1 MEYYSKNLTV
11 DGHDVDF
18 NGVARASALMR
29 YIQMAAQDQLTDN
42 GMSYDQLKEK
52 KRAFILSR
60 IKMEIGDAVK
70 EYEPLTAVT
79 FPCESRGY
87 SFLRCYKLVRDG
99 VTIGR
104 AVSIWA
110 MIDTDTRALVK
121 VSDFD
126 LPLKTYE
133 PLDLA
138 LTRISMPSEMREVG
152 KYTVSYGMLDRN
164 RHMNNTRYPDI
175 YATFLP
181 MDGKR
186 IAEITINYSNEAPE
200 GDTLTVFRGEAGG
213 YYYFRT
219 VRSDGKTNSEAEI
232 RIEDVVK

>member
-1 MEYYSKNLTV
+1 MEYYSKNISV

-29 YIQMAAQDQLTDN
+29 YIQTAAQDQLTDN

-60 IKMEIGDAVK
+60 IKMEISDTVR
-70 EYEPLTAVT
+70 EYEPLVAVT

-87 SFLRCYKLVRDG
+87 SFLRCYKLMHDG
-99 VTIGR
+99 RTSGR

-110 MIDTDTRALVK
+110 MIDTESRALVK
-121 VSDFD
+121 VNDFD
-126 LPLKTYE
+126 LPLKKYE
-133 PLDLA
+133 PLDMA
-138 LTRISMPSEMREVG
+138 LTRIAMPSEMREVG

-164 RHMNNTRYPDI
+164 RHMNNTRYPDV
-175 YATFLP
+175 YATFMP
-181 MDGKR
+181 MDGMR

-200 GDTLTVFRGEAGG
+200 GDILTVYRGEANG

-219 VRSDGKTNSEAEI
+219 VRADGKTNSEAEI
-232 RIEDVVK
+232 RLESI

>member
-1 MEYYSKNLTV
+1 MEYYSKNISV

-29 YIQMAAQDQLTDN
+29 YIQTAAQDQLTDN

-60 IKMEIGDAVK
+60 IKMEISDTVR
-70 EYEPLTAVT
+70 EYEPLVAVT

-87 SFLRCYKLVRDG
+87 SFLRCYKLMRG
-99 VTIGR
+99 GQTIGR

-110 MIDTDTRALVK
+110 MIDTESRALVK
-121 VSDFD
+121 VNDFD
-126 LPLKTYE
+126 LPLKKYE
-133 PLDLA
+133 PLDMA
-138 LTRISMPSEMREVG
+138 LTRITMPSEMREVG

-164 RHMNNTRYPDI
+164 RHMNNTRYPDV
-175 YATFLP
+175 YATFMP
-181 MDGKR
+181 MDGMR

-200 GDTLTVFRGEAGG
+200 GDILTVYRGEANG

-219 VRSDGKTNSEAEI
+219 VRADGKTNSEAEI
-232 RIEDVVK
+232 RLESI

>member
-1 MEYYSKNLTV
+1 
-11 DGHDVDF
+11 
-18 NGVARASALMR
+18 
-29 YIQMAAQDQLTDN
+29 
-42 GMSYDQLKEK
+42 
-52 KRAFILSR
+52 
-60 IKMEIGDAVK
+60 
-70 EYEPLTAVT
+70 
-79 FPCESRGY
+79 
-87 SFLRCYKLVRDG
+87 
-99 VTIGR
+99 
-104 AVSIWA
+104 

-181 MDGKR
+181 MDGQR
-186 IAEITINYSNEAPE
+186 VAEITINYSNEAPE

-232 RIEDVVK
+232 RLTEI